1 MAVRFIFRLRL
12 SISLVSINLQ
22 TLIRFHIMLPLRK
35 QCLVEVSPVYTK
47 VLPWELE
54 SVQIN
59 RTAETCF

>member
-1 MAVRFIFRLRL
+1 
-12 SISLVSINLQ
+12 
-22 TLIRFHIMLPLRK
+22 MLPLRK

-59 RTAETCF
+59 RTAETCFKYKVFI